1 MTNIILCGGSG
12 TRLWPLSR
20 TLLPK
25 QFVKMINGRSLFS
38 LALKRCYDENA
49 KNIIVCNEN
58 HYFLALDECE
68 HTASL
73 LQKEMDNSF
82 ILEPF
87 GRNTAAAIAFGA
99 LSVDRDEI
107 LFISASDHIIANEE
121 AFKVALNKAKALA
134 NEGKL
139 VTFGINP
146 NEPNTGYGYIC
157 AGAEINE
164 GCYEVKSFV
173 EKPDLATARQFLSSG
188 GYYFNSGMFC
198 FKAGALIDGLKEHA
212 PNVLE
217 SAQKALENAKK
228 DGKLSRI
235 NPSDMDKI
243 ADISIDYA
251 LMQKSSQIA
260 MVGLDAGWSDLGSF
274 DELSKH
280 IPSSHYFSSNSAD
293 CFVKSSRN
301 VALVGTKDLI
311 VIDTADALL
320 IANKGH
326 SQDVKE
332 IYKQISKQNP
342 ELTQIHTKAYRPW
355 GSYEVLAEGAGYKL
369 KRIIVKPGGRLSLQK
384 HTYRSEHWIIV
395 SGEAVV
401 QNGDESLNLYANQST
416 YIPAGAVHRLHNQ
429 GKENLELIEVQVGSY
444 LGEDDIV
451 RIEDDYKRG

>member
-38 LALKRCYDENA
+38 LALGRCYDENV

-68 HTASL
+68 HTSAL

-107 LFISASDHIIANEE
+107 LFISASDHIISNEE
-121 AFKVALNKAKALA
+121 AFKSALDKAKELA
-134 NEGKL
+134 SEGKL

-146 NEPNTGYGYIC
+146 DAPNTGYGYIC
-157 AGAEINE
+157 AGDEINKN
-164 GCYEVKSFV
+164 CYEVKSFV
-173 EKPDLATARQFLSSG
+173 EKPDLATARQFLASG
-188 GYYFNSGMFC
+188 EYYFNSGMFC
-198 FKAGALIDGLKEHA
+198 FKAGALLDGLEEHA
-212 PNVLE
+212 PQILQ
-217 SAQKALENAKK
+217 SAKKAVEDAKK
-228 DGKLSRI
+228 DGKLLRI
-235 NPSDMDKI
+235 NSQDMDKI

-332 IYKQISKQNP
+332 IYKQIAKQNP

-384 HTYRSEHWIIV
+384 HTYRSEHWIVV

-401 QNGDESLNLYANQST
+401 QNGEQTLNLYANQST
-416 YIPAGAVHRLHNQ
+416 YIPAGAIHRLHNQ

-451 RIEDDYKRG
+451 RIEDDYKRE